1 QRRPQPGHQHAE
13 RGQRLNHRYHRHLC
27 LPHGAIDRR
36 ICAGHR
42 CRPVQGGDRHGAGAD
57 LPSRQQAADRQGSVV
72 MFGQSRRTPLE
83 RVEYVLIVSTLL
95 LLVVFTLQP
104 LLNLL
109 ALSLSDPSKVAGFS
123 GLSIVPDG
131 FSPDVW
137 LLLLQHPNV
146 QRGIFNSVWMTATTV
161 VIGVLGTALMA
172 WGMSRPGLPGRR
184 IIFLLV
190 LITIVFEPGIIP
202 DYFLMKRLG
211 LLNSPWSVTM
221 YKAVSAWY
229 LIILIRFF
237 EEIPKELLEA
247 AELDGAN
254 PFQIFYMVV
263 LPLAK
268 PALATIAL
276 FYLVLHWNEFFRAMI
291 YLNDQSKWPLQVV
304 LRQFVIEGD
313 KIAIVGANNVN
324 NNLGLAQINI

>member
-1 QRRPQPGHQHAE
+1 MAM
-13 RGQRLNHRYHRHLC
+13 N
-27 LPHGAIDRR
+27 
-36 ICAGHR
+36 
-42 CRPVQGGDRHGAGAD
+42 
-57 LPSRQQAADRQGSVV
+57 
-72 MFGQSRRTPLE
+72 SRRTPLE
-83 RVEYVLIVSTLL
+83 RIEYIIILSTLL
-95 LLVVFTLQP
+95 LLVVFTIQP

-109 ALSLSDPSKVAGFS
+109 ALSCTDPGKVAGFS
-123 GLSIVPDG
+123 GLSIFPDG

-137 LLLLQHPNV
+137 MLLLQHPNV
-146 QRGIFNSVWMTATTV
+146 QRGIFNSIWMTATSV
-161 VIGVLGTALMA
+161 VIGVFGTALMA

-184 IIFLLV
+184 LIFIFVLV
-190 LITIVFEPGIIP
+190 TIVFEPGIIP
-202 DYFLMKRLG
+202 DYFLMKSLG
-211 LLNSPWSVTM
+211 LLNTPWSVIL
-221 YKAVSAWY
+221 YKAINAWY

-254 PFQIFYMVV
+254 PFQTFFQVV

-276 FYLVLHWNEFFRAMI
+276 FYLVFHWNEFFRAMI

-313 KIAIVGANNVN
+313 KVAIVGANNVN
-324 NNLGLAQINI
+324 NNLGLAQINIRALKAGMILITILPILAIYPLILKFFTKGTMAGAVKG

>member
-1 QRRPQPGHQHAE
+1 MAM
-13 RGQRLNHRYHRHLC
+13 N
-27 LPHGAIDRR
+27 
-36 ICAGHR
+36 
-42 CRPVQGGDRHGAGAD
+42 
-57 LPSRQQAADRQGSVV
+57 
-72 MFGQSRRTPLE
+72 SRRTPLE
-83 RVEYVLIVSTLL
+83 RIEYIIIVSTLM

-109 ALSLSDPSKVAGFS
+109 ALSLSAPENVAGFS
-123 GLSIVPDG
+123 GLSIIPDG

-137 LLLLQHPNV
+137 MLLLQHPNV
-146 QRGIFNSVWMTATTV
+146 QRGIFNSVWMTTTSV
-161 VIGVLGTALMA
+161 VIGVFFTALMA

-184 IIFLLV
+184 IIFIMVLV
-190 LITIVFEPGIIP
+190 TIVFEPGIIP
-202 DYFLMKRLG
+202 DYFLMKRMG
-211 LLNSPWSVTM
+211 LLNTPWSVIM
-221 YKAVSAWY
+221 YKAISAWY

-254 PFQIFYMVV
+254 PFQTFFMVV

-276 FYLVLHWNEFFRAMI
+276 FYFVLHWNEFFRAII
-291 YLNDQSKWPLQVV
+291 YLTDQSKWPLQVV

-313 KIAIVGANNVN
+313 KVAIVGANNVN
-324 NNLGLAQINI
+324 NNLGLAQINIRALKAGMILITIVPILAIYPLILKFFTKGTMSGAVKG